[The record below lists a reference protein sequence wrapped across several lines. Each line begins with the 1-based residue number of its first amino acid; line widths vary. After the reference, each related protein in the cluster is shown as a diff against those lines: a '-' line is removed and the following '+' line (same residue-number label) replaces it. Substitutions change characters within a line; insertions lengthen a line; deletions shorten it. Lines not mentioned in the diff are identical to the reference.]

1 MADEVD
7 TLQKAKELPCP
18 FNNWAVF
25 YGRKLVTVN
34 QLDAAG
40 VQKLMK

>member
-1 MADEVD
+1 MDSLE
-7 TLQKAKELPCP
+7 KAKSLPCP

-25 YGRKLVTVN
+25 YGGKLETVN

-40 VQKLMK
+40 IRRLMKK